1 MPHCSNCI
9 FGETVEFLFENYTLL
24 FGHCLGILTK
34 YLVYKKIRLYQWER
48 KINKTQRSVRFKNTS
63 ETLQVL

>member
-1 MPHCSNCI
+1 M
-9 FGETVEFLFENYTLL
+9 EFLFENYTLL